1 MTDKALIRKLEL
13 TALQLRSDLIEIMGV
28 GKVGHLGGSS
38 SLAEIVA
45 CLYFHA
51 MRYDPG
57 NPQAPDRDRFLLSKG
72 HCVLIQ
78 YAALVELGVIPREEL
93 KKVKTLE
100 GCLQGHP
107 DMERTPG
114 IEAVTGSLGMGLS
127 IGLGMALGFRL
138 DGRPSR
144 VYVIMGDGELSEGQ
158 IWEAAM
164 AAAAFKAD
172 NLTGIVDLNRI
183 QATGPTAEILDI
195 PAVAEKWK
203 SFGWEVL
210 NADGHDV
217 GQVLAALEAARKT
230 RGRPTVVVAETVKG
244 KGFSFAEN
252 NAAFHNGAL
261 TEAQYRQAL
270 AELAARREELGGW
283 TLTRKGSREDDP
295 PSQHA

>member
-1 MTDKALIRKLEL
+1 MTDTDTVKKLERM
-13 TALQLRSDLIEIMGV
+13 ALQLRFDLLDILGV

-38 SLAEIVA
+38 SMAEIAA

-51 MRYDPG
+51 MRYDPK
-57 NPQAPDRDRFLLSKG
+57 NPQDPDRDRFLLSKG

-78 YAALVELGVIPREEL
+78 YAALVELGVIPRAEL

-107 DMERTPG
+107 DMDRTPG

-138 DGRPSR
+138 DRRASR
-144 VYVIMGDGELSEGQ
+144 VYVVMGDGELSEGQ

-164 AAAAFKAD
+164 AAAAFKVD
-172 NLTGIVDLNRI
+172 NLTGFVDLNRI
-183 QATGPTAEILDI
+183 QATGPTREIFDI
-195 PAVAEKWK
+195 PDIARKWAA
-203 SFGWEVL
+203 FGWEVVSI
-210 NADGHDV
+210 DGHDV
-217 GQVLAALEAARKT
+217 SQILTALAKAQKT
-230 RGRPTVVVAETVKG
+230 KGRPTVIVAETVKG

-261 TEAQYRQAL
+261 TADQYRQAL
-270 AELAARREELGGW
+270 SELEARRAAL
-283 TLTRKGSREDDP
+283 
-295 PSQHA
+295 A

>member
-1 MTDKALIRKLEL
+1 MTDSALIRQLER
-13 TALQLRSDLIEIMGV
+13 TALQLRADLIEIMGV

-51 MRYDPG
+51 MRCDPR
-57 NPQAPDRDRFLLSKG
+57 NPKAPDRDRFLLSKG

-78 YAALVELGVIPREEL
+78 YAALAELGVIPREEL
-93 KKVKTLE
+93 KKVKTLD

-144 VYVIMGDGELSEGQ
+144 VYVVMGDGELSEGQ

-172 NLTGIVDLNRI
+172 NLTGIVDLNRV

-195 PAVAEKWK
+195 PAVAEKWRA
-203 SFGWEVL
+203 FGWEVFSI
-210 NADGHDV
+210 DGHDV
-217 GQVLAALEAARKT
+217 GAILAALEKARQT
-230 RGRPTVVVAETVKG
+230 AGRPTVIVAETVKG
-244 KGFSFAEN
+244 KGFSFAEH

-270 AELAARREELGGW
+270 AELAARRAELEG
-283 TLTRKGSREDDP
+283 
-295 PSQHA
+295 

>member
-1 MTDKALIRKLEL
+1 MTDTATVKTLERM
-13 TALQLRSDLIEIMGV
+13 ALQLRFDLLEMLGV

-38 SLAEIVA
+38 SMAEIAA

-51 MRYDPG
+51 MRFDPQ
-57 NPQAPDRDRFLLSKG
+57 NLKNPDRDRFLLSKG

-78 YAALVELGVIPREEL
+78 YAALAELGVIPRAEL

-107 DMERTPG
+107 DMDRTPG

-127 IGLGMALGFRL
+127 LGLGLALGFRL
-138 DGRPSR
+138 DRRSSR
-144 VYVIMGDGELSEGQ
+144 VYVVMGDGELSEGQ

-164 AAAAFKAD
+164 AAAAFKVD

-183 QATGPTAEILDI
+183 QATGPTREILDI
-195 PAVAEKWK
+195 PDITRKWAA
-203 SFGWEVL
+203 FGWEVV
-210 NADGHDV
+210 NIDGHDV
-217 GQVLAALEAARKT
+217 GQILAALDTAQKTKAR
-230 RGRPTVVVAETVKG
+230 PAVIVAETVKG

-261 TEAQYRQAL
+261 TADQYRQAL
-270 AELAARREELGGW
+270 SELEARRAAL
-283 TLTRKGSREDDP
+283 
-295 PSQHA
+295 A

>member
-1 MTDKALIRKLEL
+1 MTDTATVKKLERM
-13 TALQLRSDLIEIMGV
+13 ALQLRFDLLDILGV

-38 SLAEIVA
+38 SMAEIAA

-51 MRYDPG
+51 MRYDPK
-57 NPQAPDRDRFLLSKG
+57 NPQDPDRDRFLLSKG

-78 YAALVELGVIPREEL
+78 YAALVELGVIPRAEL

-107 DMERTPG
+107 DMDRTPG

-138 DGRPSR
+138 DRRASR
-144 VYVIMGDGELSEGQ
+144 VFVVMGDGELSEGQ

-164 AAAAFKAD
+164 AAAAFKVD
-172 NLTGIVDLNRI
+172 HLTGFVDLNRI
-183 QATGPTAEILDI
+183 QATGPTREIFDI
-195 PAVAEKWK
+195 PDIARKWAA
-203 SFGWEVL
+203 FGWEVVSI
-210 NADGHDV
+210 DGHDV
-217 GQVLAALEAARKT
+217 GQILTALAKAQKT
-230 RGRPTVVVAETVKG
+230 KGRPTVIVAETVKG

-261 TEAQYRQAL
+261 TADQYRQAL
-270 AELAARREELGGW
+270 SELEARRAAL
-283 TLTRKGSREDDP
+283 
-295 PSQHA
+295 A